1 MNKLN
6 EVFGPAKTVSPAS
19 QTNEL
24 VYEGR
29 LGFPYI
35 GVGMPRLT
43 ASLMNTVLH
52 SYGPVDPQAKVLA
65 SEAGSYETENAR
77 LTFSGNTITMIQPS
91 GGSYEYEGEVGS
103 AKLLRID
110 YDLGFT
116 PQSPEVARLSLI
128 TEDSGVIAHW
138 SYLLND
144 DENTASTIE
153 LSERF
158 GTLWVTVSVTG
169 SGSRDERGIAQRL
182 IRGLLFESVD
192 CPVDLGD
199 DSPVK
204 AIFNWTQA
212 VSVDVTALSRV
223 LGLEMLLAEPVIVQA
238 SVVSENDD

>member
-1 MNKLN
+1 MNELN

-24 VYEGR
+24 VFDGR

-35 GVGMPRLT
+35 GVGQPRLT

-52 SYGPVDPQAKVLA
+52 SYGPVDPQAKVIV
-65 SEAGSYETENAR
+65 SEAGAYETENAR

-91 GGSYEYEGEVGS
+91 GGTYEYEGEGGS

-144 DENTASTIE
+144 DENTASTVE

-158 GTLWVTVSVTG
+158 GTLWLTVSVTG
-169 SGSRDERGIAQRL
+169 SGSREERGIAQLL

-204 AIFNWTQA
+204 AVFNSSIWSNA
-212 VSVDVTALSRV
+212 YVSALSRV
-223 LGLEMLLAEPVIVQA
+223 ISLEMLLAEPVIVQA